1 MSRLFRE
8 EGVKPVLKGAVGE
21 IVSTFIFIVFYTL
34 CYSAGYLFGLL
45 VVFFGMEGK
54 VAVSISDV
62 EEDEMIKTMN
72 EQGPNN

>member
-8 EGVKPVLKGAVGE
+8 EGVKPMFKGAVGE
-21 IVSTFIFIVFYTL
+21 ILSTFIFIVFYTL

-45 VVFFGMEGK
+45 VVFFGMEDE
-54 VAVSISDV
+54 VTLSIGDV

>member
-8 EGVKPVLKGAVGE
+8 EGVKPMFKGIVGE
-21 IVSTFIFIVFYTL
+21 ILSTFIFIVLYTL

-45 VVFFGMEGK
+45 VVFFGVEDE
-54 VAVSISDV
+54 VSASVIDV

>member
-8 EGVKPVLKGAVGE
+8 EGVKPMFKGVVGE

-45 VVFFGMEGK
+45 VVFFGMEDE

>member
-1 MSRLFRE
+1 MSKLFRE
-8 EGVKPVLKGAVGE
+8 DGAKPVFKGIIGE
-21 IVSTFIFIVFYTL
+21 IVSAFIFIVFYTL

-45 VVFFGMEGK
+45 VVFFGIEDE
-54 VAVSISDV
+54 VSASVIDV

>member
-8 EGVKPVLKGAVGE
+8 EGVKPMFKGVVGE
-21 IVSTFIFIVFYTL
+21 ILSTFIFIVFYTL
-34 CYSAGYLFGLL
+34 CYSAGYLFGML
-45 VVFFGMEGK
+45 VVFFGMEDE
-54 VAVSISDV
+54 VTLSIGDV